1 MAVSKKFS
9 GSQKSAI
16 LLMTMGDEFA
26 KNVLKNLEPQEIEM
40 IGKCMGGLEDTII
53 PVDAVREILNKFR
66 QECLEVSGIS
76 GKQGMEFIQRTIISA
91 LGEQEAKP
99 ILRTIAEARD
109 RSAFSS
115 LKQADLS
122 LLVDYLR
129 GEHPQTIALILAHL
143 DYEKAAQILARLPES
158 MHPDVVYR
166 MTNLD
171 IVPASVIEDVG
182 KVLQEEIHAIGTVES
197 KRVGGTEAVAEMMNH
212 LDHATEG
219 NIFASL
225 EEKDPEIAEDIRQK
239 MFVFEDII
247 GIDNR
252 GMQAILKEITNED
265 LMLALKTASEPL
277 KEKILSNMSSRASE
291 MLLEDMEAMGPVRLS
306 DVEKAQQNIVRTVR
320 KLDAAG
326 KIVIGG
332 KGGGDELV

>member
-1 MAVSKKFS
+1 MAVSKKFD
-9 GSQKSAI
+9 GPQRAAI
-16 LLMTMGDEFA
+16 LFMTMGDTFA
-26 KNVLKNLEPQEIEM
+26 KDVLKSLSPHEIEL
-40 IGKCMGGLEDTII
+40 IGKCMSSLEDTII
-53 PVDAVREILNKFR
+53 PVGAVKDVLNKFR
-66 QECLEVSGIS
+66 QECLDVSGIS
-76 GKQGMEFIQRTIISA
+76 GKQGVEFIQRTITEA
-91 LGEQEAKP
+91 LGEEEARP
-99 ILRTIAEARD
+99 ILKAIDQARD

-122 LLVDYLR
+122 LLVDYLK

-143 DYEKAAQILARLPES
+143 DYEKAAQILAKLPEV
-158 MHPDVVYR
+158 MHSEIVYR
-166 MTNLD
+166 ITNLD
-171 IVPASVIEDVG
+171 IVPASVVEDVG
-182 KVLQEEIHAIGTVES
+182 KVLQEEIQAMGSIES
-197 KRVGGTEAVAEMMNH
+197 EKVGGVEAVAEIMNH
-212 LDHATEG
+212 LDNTTES

-225 EEKDPEIAEDIRQK
+225 EEKDAELAEDIRQK
-239 MFVFEDII
+239 MFVFEDIA

-306 DVEKAQQNIVRTVR
+306 DVEKAQQNIVRVVR

>member
-1 MAVSKKFS
+1 MAVSKKFD
-9 GSQKSAI
+9 GPQRAAI
-16 LLMTMGDEFA
+16 LFMAMGDSFA
-26 KNVLKNLEPQEIEM
+26 KDVLKDLGHHEIEM
-40 IGKCMGGLEDTII
+40 IGKCMGSLEDTTI
-53 PVDAVREILNKFR
+53 PVGVVKDIMNKFR

-76 GKQGMEFIQRTIISA
+76 GKQGIEFIQRTIVDA
-91 LGEQEAKP
+91 LGDEGAKP
-99 ILRTIAEARD
+99 ILEAISQARD

-115 LKQADLS
+115 LKKANLS
-122 LLVDYLR
+122 LLVDYLK

-143 DYEKAAQILARLPES
+143 DFEKAAQILAKLPEGMYS
-158 MHPDVVYR
+158 EIVYR

-171 IVPASVIEDVG
+171 IVPASVVEDVG
-182 KVLQEEIHAIGTVES
+182 KVLQEEIQAMGTIES
-197 KRVGGTEAVAEMMNH
+197 EKVGGIEAVAEIMNH
-212 LDHATEG
+212 LDNTTAS

-225 EEKDPEIAEDIRQK
+225 EEKDADLTEDIRQK
-239 MFVFEDII
+239 MFVFEDIV

-252 GMQAILKEITNED
+252 GIQAILKEITNED
-265 LMLALKTASEPL
+265 LILALKTASEPL

-306 DVEKAQQNIVRTVR
+306 DVEAAQQNIVRVVR

-326 KIVIGG
+326 KIVLGG